1 MKCLEVKVNLTD
13 NHLLGSKN
21 MQLHKKILGL
31 ALVLAFGSANAETIR
46 IAIGTQDTTIN
57 CATGGLLIRELKLLE
72 KYLPHD
78 GKYKDAQY
86 DIQWKNFTS
95 GAPLTNEMVA
105 GKLDIGSMADFPGSF
120 NGAAHQKAG
129 KQSIFINVLSG
140 STLGSGNGIV
150 VPKNSP
156 VQSISELKG
165 KTISVPFAS
174 TSHGMLLRAI
184 KAQGWDPEKD
194 VNITTQSPEVAGSA
208 LQSNKIEAHADFVP
222 FAELFPHRGYARKIY
237 DGSQANAPTMHGSLV
252 DADYAKKYPE
262 IVVAYLRAALEADRL
277 IAAEPE
283 KYSELIAKVT
293 GIEAEVN
300 YLFHGPLGL
309 QTRDLSWKPEYR
321 QAVKTSIETLRLL
334 KRTDSDIDV
343 NTFINDQFIRTAFKQ
358 AGLDY
363 DKQLKNYDKLP
374 LQAKDAL
381 TGKPITDTKRVAQVW
396 VEGEPL
402 VRHYAT
408 TETALAEAKKL
419 EKAGKKIRTVYAHD
433 RNTGL
438 KLLAGDAWFVA
449 HGKNE
454 LSAFLLKES
463 AEAWAQ
469 KTKGKV
475 LDFDAAKAAI

>member
-1 MKCLEVKVNLTD
+1 MKLHHKLIGLS
-13 NHLLGSKN
+13 LL
-21 MQLHKKILGL
+21 
-31 ALVLAFGSANAETIR
+31 LAFGGANAETIR
-46 IAIGTQDTTIN
+46 VAIGTQDTTIN

-120 NGAAHQKAG
+120 NGAAFQKAG
-129 KQSIFINVLSG
+129 KKSAFITVLSG

-150 VPKNSP
+150 VPKASG
-156 VQSISELKG
+156 VQSLAELKG

-174 TSHGMLLRAI
+174 TAHGMLLRAA

-194 VNITTQSPEVAGSA
+194 VNITTQAPEVAGSA
-208 LQSNKIEAHADFVP
+208 LQSNKVDAHADFVP
-222 FAELFPHRGYARKIY
+222 FAELFPHRGFARKIY
-237 DGSQANAPTMHGSLV
+237 DGSQAKAPTLHGSLV

-262 IVVAYLRAALEADRL
+262 VVLAYLRAAIEADRL

-309 QTRDLSWKPEYR
+309 QTRDFTWKPEYR
-321 QAVKTSIETLRLL
+321 QAVKTSIDTLRLL
-334 KRTDSDIDV
+334 KRTDVDLDANAFID
-343 NTFINDQFIRTAFKQ
+343 DSYLRTAFKQ

-363 DKQLKNYDKLP
+363 DKALKNYDKLP
-374 LQAKDAL
+374 LKAKDAA
-381 TGKPITDTKRVAQVW
+381 TGKPITDFKRLTQVW
-396 VEGEPL
+396 VQGEPL
-402 VRHYAT
+402 VRHYASAD
-408 TETALAEAKKL
+408 TAFAALRQL
-419 EKAGKKIRTVYAHD
+419 EQAGKKIRTVYAHD
-433 RNTGL
+433 QNTGL
-438 KLLAGDAWFVA
+438 KLLAADAWFVVN
-449 HGKNE
+449 GKQV
-454 LSAFLLKES
+454 SAFLLK
-463 AEAWAQ
+463 ADAQ
-469 KTKGKV
+469 AYASKNKGKV
-475 LDFDAAKAAI
+475 VDFGTLKSGLSA

>member
-1 MKCLEVKVNLTD
+1 
-13 NHLLGSKN
+13 
-21 MQLHKKILGL
+21 MQLQKQILGISL
-31 ALVLAFGSANAETIR
+31 LLAFGSASAETIR

-129 KQSIFINVLSG
+129 KKSIFINVLSG
-140 STLGSGNGIV
+140 STQGSGNGIV
-150 VPKNSP
+150 VPKAST
-156 VQSISELKG
+156 VQSLAELKG

-174 TSHGMLLRAI
+174 TAHGMLLRAV

-222 FAELFPHRGYARKIY
+222 FAELFPHRGFARKIY

-252 DADYAKKYPE
+252 DAEYAKKYPE
-262 IVVAYLRAALEADRL
+262 IVIAFLRAAIEADRL

-309 QTRDLSWKPEYR
+309 QTRDLTWKPEYR
-321 QAVKTSIETLRLL
+321 QAIKTSLETLRLL
-334 KRTDSDIDV
+334 KRTESDIDADA
-343 NTFINDQFIRTAFKQ
+343 FIVDEYIRAAFKQ

-363 DKQLKNYDKLP
+363 ESRLKNYAKLP
-374 LQAKDAL
+374 LNGKDAA
-381 TGKPITDTKRVAQVW
+381 TGKAITDPKRVAQIW
-396 VEGEPL
+396 VEGEAL

-408 TETALAEAKKL
+408 AETAISEARKL
-419 EKAGKKIRTVYAHD
+419 EKTGKKIRTVYAHD
-433 RNTGL
+433 RETGL

-454 LSAFLLKES
+454 ISAFLLKES
-463 AEAWAQ
+463 AEAWAK

-475 LDFDAAKAAI
+475 LDFNAVKSGISA